1 MPVQNMFYKEPHDFL
16 KKLVRKAYKNAYERG
31 HDSCLIEHLLYAFLT
46 EENCKA
52 YFLNHDLDYDNILIE
67 TNNFLVSYP
76 LIPQKEEEVKFP
88 KLNFLIEHY
97 IGYFLTSL
105 VCIEHFENMSFEEKN
120 CLIGISS
127 FLFLENTYSEKILA
141 TNKVNFDFIIREYQ
155 KYNIEDVNNDQLKTI
170 MDNILSNPENIDM
183 LKKVQGNVL
192 NNSPMNKGNVEESYL
207 INLSEKVNNK
217 DWIKIV
223 GRTDEIDL
231 LEQIIL
237 RHDKPNAILVG
248 NPGIGKTKIVEG
260 FAKKL
265 IDNGSILN
273 VYQLDTLA
281 FTSNVMFKG
290 ELEKRVIQLTDCL
303 KEKGNAILYI
313 DEMHSI
319 CVSDSQNLN
328 IANLLKPMLTD
339 NTLKIIGSTTFEE
352 YRKYIEK
359 DEAFTRRF
367 YKMVIEEPDVK
378 ETTKIINEI
387 KPYYE
392 DYFKIKYSNDAIEEI
407 MNLTNKF
414 IFDKHYPDKAI
425 DLLDMSGAYC
435 VHNKIKNVKPNHI
448 QKVISKMRN
457 IPLSNISQSEEDIY
471 KHLEERL
478 KEKIFGQD
486 EAVKTLCDAVIIA
499 RSGLRETSKTAI
511 SLLLTGQSGCGKTES
526 CKQLADIMSIPL
538 IRFDMS
544 EYMESHSVSKLIGSP
559 PGYKDSGDGKA
570 GNGLLINAIDENP
583 HCVLLLD
590 EIEKADSKVHNIL
603 LQVMDN
609 GKLTSS
615 LGKQVSFENVFLIMT
630 SNTGSYN
637 AHKHSIGFGNEE
649 SIYDKD
655 LEQAFLPEF
664 RNRIDKII
672 NFNNLSKNI
681 MEKVCEKFIKEMGEM
696 LVEKNIDFKYD
707 KSIIDYVVNK
717 AYDKDNGAREM
728 KHIITNEIKNVIAKK
743 IVFGEYKKN
752 NKILLRYNNEVMF
765 DE

>member
-1 MPVQNMFYKEPHDFL
+1 MINEESHLYLQEL
-16 KKLVRKAYKNAYERG
+16 ITKAYQDAHKRG
-31 HDSCLIEHLLYAFLT
+31 HSLLLLEHILYAFLT
-46 EENCKA
+46 IDDKSIKNFFKEHNA
-52 YFLNHDLDYDNILIE
+52 DYETILVE
-67 TNNFLVSYP
+67 VNNFLNNYP
-76 LIPQKEEEVKFP
+76 LIPTLDNNEEKP
-88 KLNFLIEHY
+88 QLNIKIEMFV
-97 IGYFLTSL
+97 GFFLTSCSCNIYNRIPMDL
-105 VCIEHFENMSFEEKN
+105 LNIM
-120 CLIGISS
+120 LTISS
-127 FLFLENTYSEKILA
+127 FLFMENTFAEKILS
-141 TNKVNFDFIIREYQ
+141 TNKINFDVVIDIYQ
-155 KYNIEDVNNDQLKTI
+155 KYNAEKIISDEIAPALEDFITKGLQDKINQIKSEK
-170 MDNILSNPENIDM
+170 MGENSSAS
-183 LKKVQGNVL
+183 QN
-192 NNSPMNKGNVEESYL
+192 YL
-207 INLSEKVNNK
+207 INLTEKVNNE

-265 IDNGSILN
+265 IDNNSIYK

-281 FTSNVMFKG
+281 FNSNVMFKG
-290 ELEKRVIQLTDCL
+290 ELEKRVIQLTDYL
-303 KEKGNAILYI
+303 KEQGNAILYI

-319 CVSDSQNLN
+319 CVNDNQNLN
-328 IANLLKPMLTD
+328 IANLLKPILTD